1 MILFVSRAVVS
12 QEVTAWV
19 HQETGIDLHVAA
31 SFEQASQLLRAA
43 AYRVVVVDAGW
54 LETDPKG
61 VDQLLSQSPA
71 ALPIFPN
78 LAVCGPERLVCEIK
92 AALRRAEKEG
102 HRAADCARREFRSSL
117 KDSVTALLLNCDLA
131 LELPDLPNEAGR
143 RILLLHDLA
152 TKMRNLL
159 EIEMGQAASA

>member
-1 MILFVSRAVVS
+1 MILFVSRTALS

-19 HQETGIDLHVAA
+19 SQETGIELQAVA
-31 SFEQASQLLRAA
+31 SLEQASRLLRGVSC
-43 AYRVVVVDAGW
+43 RVAVVDVGL

-61 VDQLLSQSPA
+61 VDQLLSQNPA

-92 AALRRAEKEG
+92 AALRRGEKEG
-102 HRAADCARREFRSSL
+102 QRAADCARCEFRSSL

-131 LELPDLPNEAGR
+131 LQIPDLPIAAGN

-152 TKMRNLL
+152 TKMRDLL
-159 EIEMGQAASA
+159 EIDIGQAASA